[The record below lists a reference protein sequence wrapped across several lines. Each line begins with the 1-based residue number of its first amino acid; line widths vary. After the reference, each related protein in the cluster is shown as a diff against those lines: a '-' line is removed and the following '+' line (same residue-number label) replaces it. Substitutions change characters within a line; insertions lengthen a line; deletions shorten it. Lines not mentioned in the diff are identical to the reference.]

1 MKDEAISPGEVLKTA
16 AKLTGGEQQLA
27 FFLEVDVA
35 ELQAWVHGTCPP
47 PFGTCIHVLAFLER
61 YREPLAQEQRGD
73 VSIGVAAGTPADHTH
88 ARPKGVPRTS

>member
-61 YREPLAQEQRGD
+61 YRQPLAQEQRGD
-73 VSIGVAAGTPADHTH
+73 VSIGAAAGTPADHTPL
-88 ARPKGVPRTS
+88 RV